1 MSDIQAQYQD
11 PQSPL
16 FVTPVGRL
24 IGGSVWEVNTKDWE
38 GNPLTH
44 KKGPNMGQPR
54 SEYAFTLAIPKTD
67 TSFNLLYQKMVIEAK
82 RAFPNYFDANYQYI
96 GPDAPDGF
104 SWKFIDGDST
114 KMNKK
119 GKVPCQ
125 QPNYPGNWI
134 FFFKGDSSIP
144 PFCIDQQANPL
155 TDKNSIKRGYW
166 IRVMGSLKANGVTG
180 NPGLY
185 VNYKTIQLCGYGE
198 EIVTG
203 PDPKEQAAAAGTF
216 TLPAGASATPL
227 APSSVPAA
235 PVTPGAAPTGS
246 MPMPPTPMQQTAP
259 PQVQNAPSFLTP
271 PAPQQAA
278 PQQAAPQ
285 QAAPASTSLAASAP
299 EQKFSYQGGVYTRAQ
314 LLAAQHSE
322 QQIATYPTV
331 A

>member
-24 IGGSVWEVNTKDWE
+24 IGGSVWDVNTKDWE

-44 KKGPNMGQPR
+44 KKGPNAGQPR

-67 TSFNLLYQKMVIEAK
+67 ASFNLLYQKMVIEAK
-82 RAFPNYFDANYQYI
+82 RGFPNYFDANYNYI

-104 SWKFIDGDST
+104 SWKYIDGDST
-114 KMNKK
+114 RMNKK
-119 GKVPCQ
+119 GKIPCQ
-125 QPNYPGNWI
+125 QPHYPGHWI

-166 IRVMGSLKANGVTG
+166 IRVMGSLKQNGVTG

-185 VNYKTIQLCGYGE
+185 INYKTVQLCGYGD

-203 PDPKEQAAAAGTF
+203 PDPKEQAAAAGSF
-216 TLPAGASATPL
+216 VLPAGASATPL
-227 APSSVPAA
+227 APSTVPSAPGTA
-235 PVTPGAAPTGS
+235 PVAS
-246 MPMPPTPMQQTAP
+246 MPMPPAPGQQIAP
-259 PQVQNAPSFLTP
+259 PAAPAAPATQVQSAPSFLTP
-271 PAPQQAA
+271 PAPGGTPAPEAPAPAA
-278 PQQAAPQ
+278 PVGPS
-285 QAAPASTSLAASAP
+285 PD
-299 EQKFSYQGGVYTRAQ
+299 QKFNYQGGIYTRAA
-314 LLAAQHSE
+314 LLQAGHTE
-322 QQIATYPTV
+322 QNIATYQPV